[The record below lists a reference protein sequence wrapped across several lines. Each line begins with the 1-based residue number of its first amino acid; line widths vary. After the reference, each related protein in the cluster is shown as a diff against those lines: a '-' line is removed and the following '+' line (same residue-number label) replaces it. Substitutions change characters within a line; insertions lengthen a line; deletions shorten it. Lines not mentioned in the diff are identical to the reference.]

1 MMAVQLPALTTKRP
15 YWARR
20 IYELRKEFGRAETKM
35 AYLCLA
41 PALLTIGVWLVY
53 PTLAAIY
60 YSFTRYDPLSTP
72 EWIGLQNYVRLADNR
87 VFLIAVNNTLTYT
100 VTIIPGS
107 MILGLLFAV
116 LVNQKMPLRGLFR
129 TAFFAPYVVSL
140 VAVAMIFQWIFHP
153 DFGFAN
159 ALMDSLSLP
168 RQRWL
173 GDPAQA
179 LPTVTLMSIWRDAGY
194 SMIIYLAG
202 LQSIPE
208 TLYEAATIDGANR
221 WRRFRFVT
229 LPLLAPF
236 TFFLFVMGIV
246 RSLQVFTQV
255 LILTQ
260 GGPMNATTSVVHQM
274 WLTAFSYQKMGL
286 ASAMAVVLMVAILV
300 VTVANLK
307 FLSPDSVY

>member
-1 MMAVQLPALTTKRP
+1 MAVNFRALTMDCSRLSQRF
-15 YWARR
+15 A
-20 IYELRKEFGRAETKM
+20 ELRKEFGRAESKM

-41 PALLTIGVWLVY
+41 PAMLTILVWLVY

-72 EWIGLQNYVRLADNR
+72 EWIGLQNYVRLLDHR
-87 VFLIAVNNTLTYT
+87 TFLISVTNTLKYT
-100 VTIIPGS
+100 AAIIPGS
-107 MILGLLFAV
+107 MASGLLFAI
-116 LVNQKMPLRGLFR
+116 LVNQKIPLRGLFR
-129 TAFFAPYVVSL
+129 TAFYAPYVVSL
-140 VAVAMIFQWIFHP
+140 VAIAMIFQWIFHP

-159 ALMDSLSLP
+159 ALLDNLSLP

-173 GDPAQA
+173 GDPQQA
-179 LPTVTLMSIWRDAGY
+179 LPTVTMMSIWRDAGY

-202 LQSIPE
+202 LQSIPD
-208 TLYEAATIDGANR
+208 TLYEAAMIDGANR
-221 WRRFRFVT
+221 WQRFLFVT

-274 WLTAFSYQKMGL
+274 WLTAFAYQKMGL
-286 ASAMAVVLMVAILV
+286 ASAMAILLMLAILL
-300 VTVANLK
+300 VTIVNLK
-307 FLSPDSVY
+307 FLSPESVY